1 MSVQQERAFGRGA
14 FDFGGTLEDRL
25 RFENLLADLFAR
37 FVNVSADQ
45 LNREIGNARRAI
57 CEALGI
63 EHSSVWQIT
72 LDNPREFILIH
83 LVRDA
88 NLPPPPDRMR
98 GN

>member
-1 MSVQQERAFGRGA
+1 
-14 FDFGGTLEDRL
+14 
-25 RFENLLADLFAR
+25 
-37 FVNVSADQ
+37 
-45 LNREIGNARRAI
+45 
-57 CEALGI
+57 LGI